1 MALCNNTAEAEPST
15 VVQAKRRTILEDWD
29 KRRVVELGDE
39 AGSWEVLYCSTG
51 LSFVYFFFVSPSL
64 SFISFNSIVLRSQ
77 DGTPI
82 CTSRRSDASS
92 QM

>member
-1 MALCNNTAEAEPST
+1 MALCSNAEPT

-29 KRRVVELGDE
+29 KRRVVEFGDE

-51 LSFVYFFFVSPSL
+51 LPFFSPVLLCFFFVSF
-64 SFISFNSIVLRSQ
+64 FISLNYIAPRSKN
-77 DGTPI
+77 DTPI
-82 CTSRRSDASS
+82 YTPRRSDASS